1 MTTNPN
7 QPILSMRSERRNFI
21 KKSSLLL
28 ATGLINN
35 PFFAHSISRKTYTVG
50 EVMDL
55 FITQIPEAPFPQTVD
70 TLKTGSKEQKV
81 TGIVTTMFATLT
93 VIRKAIE
100 LKANFIIVHEP
111 TFYNHA
117 DDTEWLEND
126 PVYQFKRKLL
136 DEHEIA
142 VWRNHDYVHSL
153 AIDGVQAGVVKEL
166 DWEKYYKQNAVL
178 NIPETTLGKLIS
190 HIKTKM
196 NVPALRYVGDLS
208 QKASKVLLLP
218 GAIGGR
224 RQIDL
229 LMQEKPDV
237 LICGESPEWE
247 TPEYVRNANEMGEKL
262 GLIVIGHSASEEGG
276 SEFMEKWLK
285 QNTPDIPVF
294 HIPSGNSL
302 MVK

>member
-1 MTTNPN
+1 MKSN
-7 QPILSMRSERRNFI
+7 RRTFI
-21 KKSSLLL
+21 RQSSLL
-28 ATGLINN
+28 AGAGLI
-35 PFFAHSISRKTYTVG
+35 AHPLAAFSTSMKNHTVG
-50 EVMDL
+50 EIMDL
-55 FITQIPEAPFPQTVD
+55 FIAQIPDAPFPQTVD
-70 TLKTGSKEQKV
+70 TLKSGSKDQVVK
-81 TGIVTTMFATLT
+81 GIVTTMFATIT

-117 DDTEWLEND
+117 DETKWLEND

-166 DWEKYYKQNAVL
+166 DWEKYYKQNSVL
-178 NIPETTLGKLIS
+178 NLPETTLGDLIS

-247 TPEYVRNANEMGEKL
+247 TPEYVRNANEMGKKL

-276 SEFMEKWLK
+276 SEFMAEWIRENLS
-285 QNTPDIPVF
+285 DVHVF
-294 HIPSGNSL
+294 HVSSGNSL
-302 MVK
+302 AVE